1 MENRIHNF
9 KSFISLNESKSDGT
23 SIIIGDSCTPN
34 IFKRSKTLT
43 MLGTNGSEESLWK
56 SGMGVKWLKSAVS
69 KHPVETKVK
78 DVVINIGTNGAFGP
92 NDDIKGL
99 MAELKR
105 VFPQAKFSIVQ
116 GSWGWGNNVSVTAD
130 KVKTYYGRFKAEGV
144 TVIEPPIGKVADPH
158 TNLPVYDTIAK
169 EIDGLVTNQSGYIA
183 PTDLSKG
190 NSATSQIISR
200 TGDSYK
206 YKVEGDHWLAKKDS
220 QSRWYE
226 ITGADFKP
234 AYQVSIDTLDKENPN
249 MRSNNAP
256 KKGGMSGSGTVVNKD
271 NQTKDD
277 TKNITGEGNITEDIG
292 TFIYSYPKAKLNNY
306 NLVIIFGG
314 INYANPKWMFTE
326 TPKELLSKAIFVF
339 VPYTVSYADAKKQI
353 DEQLAKKGMKFKEVS
368 ILGFSAGALNVQ
380 KAFRKDFKFIGLID
394 PSTRSEYINTPF
406 TDNTKMVYNDSNWTG
421 LAKIKEALPKIAK
434 SVENGGGDSEK
445 VSLSHAKIPAYF
457 LNKYKDQ
464 IA

>member
-9 KSFISLNESKSDGT
+9 ESFISLNESKSDGT

-34 IFKRSKTLT
+34 IFRRSKTLT

-78 DVVINIGTNGAFGP
+78 DVVINIGTNGGFSP

-99 MAELKR
+99 VSELRR
-105 VFPQAKFSIVQ
+105 VFPQAKFSVIQ

-169 EIDGLVTNQSGYIA
+169 EIDGLVTNQSGYIV
-183 PTDLSKG
+183 PTDLRKG
-190 NSATSQIISR
+190 NPATSQIISR
-200 TGDSYK
+200 TGDSYT

-234 AYQVSIDTLDKENPN
+234 TYQVSIDTLDKENPN

-256 KKGGMSGSGTVVNKD
+256 KK
-271 NQTKDD
+271 
-277 TKNITGEGNITEDIG
+277 
-292 TFIYSYPKAKLNNY
+292 
-306 NLVIIFGG
+306 
-314 INYANPKWMFTE
+314 
-326 TPKELLSKAIFVF
+326 
-339 VPYTVSYADAKKQI
+339 
-353 DEQLAKKGMKFKEVS
+353 
-368 ILGFSAGALNVQ
+368 VQ
-380 KAFRKDFKFIGLID
+380 K
-394 PSTRSEYINTPF
+394 
-406 TDNTKMVYNDSNWTG
+406 
-421 LAKIKEALPKIAK
+421 
-434 SVENGGGDSEK
+434 
-445 VSLSHAKIPAYF
+445 
-457 LNKYKDQ
+457 
-464 IA
+464 

>member
-9 KSFISLNESKSDGT
+9 KSFIGLNESKSDGT

-34 IFKRSKTLT
+34 IFRRSKTLT
-43 MLGTNGSEESLWK
+43 MLGTAGSEENLWK
-56 SGMGVKWLKSAVS
+56 GGIGVKWLKTAVS

-99 MAELKR
+99 MTELRR
-105 VFPQAKFSIVQ
+105 VFPQAKFSAVQ
-116 GSWGWGNNVSVTAD
+116 GSWGWGGNISVTPD
-130 KVKTYYGRFKAEGV
+130 KVKKYYDRFKAEGV

-158 TNLPVYDTIAK
+158 SNLPVYDTIAK

-183 PTDLSKG
+183 PSDLEID
-190 NSATSQIISR
+190 NSATTQIISR
-200 TGDSYK
+200 SGDVYSYK
-206 YKVEGDHWLAKKDS
+206 VKDDHWLAKKDS
-220 QSRWYE
+220 QSRWNE
-226 ITGADFKP
+226 ITGTDFKP
-234 AYQVSIDTLDKENPN
+234 AYQVSIDILDRENPN

-256 KKGGMSGSGTVVNKD
+256 KKGEIPGGGTIVNKY
-271 NQTKDD
+271 NQVKNN
-277 TKNITGEGNITEDIG
+277 TKNSNEEGNITEDVG

-306 NLVIIFGG
+306 TLVIVFGG

-326 TPKELLSKAIFVF
+326 TPKALFSEAIFVF
-339 VPYTVSYADAKKQI
+339 VPYTVPYADAKKQI
-353 DEQLAKKGMKFKEVS
+353 DAHLTKKGMKFKEVS

-380 KAFRKDFKFIGLID
+380 RAFRKDFKFIGLID
-394 PSTRSEYINTPF
+394 PSTRSEYINIPF
-406 TDNTKMVYNDSNWTG
+406 TNNTKMVYNDSNWSG

-445 VSLSHAKIPAYF
+445 VSLSHAKIPSYF
-457 LNKYKDQ
+457 FNKYKDQ
-464 IA
+464 IV